1 LREAVLLGETVM
13 NTQDLKDER
22 IRREANDPPPDY
34 SREDATFERERAR
47 LAKDHLGKIAVIHG
61 DDVVGIYDNVDLA
74 LFSLP
79 DELLNAQ
86 LIFCEITPFDEPIWI
101 GNVDPN
107 YPCV

>member
-1 LREAVLLGETVM
+1 M
-13 NTQDLKDER
+13 NTQGIKDER
-22 IRREANDPPPDY
+22 IQREANDPPPDY

-79 DELLNAQ
+79 DELLNAR

-101 GNVDPN
+101 GNADPN
-107 YPCV
+107 QPSG